1 MTPVLELRNITKQ
14 FPGVLANDHINLSLG
29 EGEILALLG
38 ENGAGKSTLMNI
50 LYGLYEPDEGE
61 IFIRGQKVAIDGP
74 ADAIRQGIGMVH
86 QHFML
91 IPVLTVTENVMLG
104 DESTKTP
111 IRILKRDEV
120 AARILELSERHG
132 LHVDPDV
139 KVQNLSV
146 GVRQRVEIIK
156 VLYRNANILILDE
169 PTAVLT
175 PQEADELFSILRSL
189 REQGVSIIF
198 ISHKLREVLDLAD
211 RVVVI
216 RRGKVVGETRTED
229 ANQARLAEMMVGRQV
244 ALTVEKGPA
253 QVGEPVM
260 NIENLYVMDDRL
272 QMVVNGVNLDVHAG
286 EVLGIAGVQ
295 GNGQTEFVAALTGL
309 RQVRAGKV
317 SIEGKDITNASP
329 RAMVEAGVAHIP
341 EDRQADGLVL
351 RFPVADNF
359 VINTYYK
366 PPFAKGWRINRAAID
381 EQAERL
387 IEDFDIRTPSAY
399 VPVSNLSGGNQQKVI
414 VAREFSRPIKLLIAN
429 QPTRGLDVGSI
440 EYIHQ
445 QLINKRDAGVAV
457 LLVSAELDEIMGLS
471 DRIAVMFHGKITA
484 VVNASE
490 VSKEQV
496 GLMMAGSSLED
507 ALKQAP
513 SRSDRPIEAIL

>member
-1 MTPVLELRNITKQ
+1 
-14 FPGVLANDHINLSLG
+14 
-29 EGEILALLG
+29 
-38 ENGAGKSTLMNI
+38 
-50 LYGLYEPDEGE
+50 
-61 IFIRGQKVAIDGP
+61 
-74 ADAIRQGIGMVH
+74 
-86 QHFML
+86 
-91 IPVLTVTENVMLG
+91 
-104 DESTKTP
+104 
-111 IRILKRDEV
+111 
-120 AARILELSERHG
+120 
-132 LHVDPDV
+132 
-139 KVQNLSV
+139 
-146 GVRQRVEIIK
+146 
-156 VLYRNANILILDE
+156 
-169 PTAVLT
+169 VLT

-198 ISHKLREVLDLAD
+198 ISHKLREVLELAD

-216 RRGKVVGETRTED
+216 RRGKVVGETQTAD
-229 ANQARLAEMMVGRQV
+229 ADQAQLAEMMVGRQV
-244 ALTVEKGPA
+244 ALTVDKGPA
-253 QVGEPVM
+253 HVGDAVLK
-260 NIENLYVMDDRL
+260 IENLYVMDDRFK
-272 QMVVNGVNLDVHAG
+272 MAVYGVSLEVHAG
-286 EVLGIAGVQ
+286 EELRIAGVQ
-295 GNGQTEFVAALTGL
+295 GNGHTEFVEALTGL
-309 RQVRAGKV
+309 RQVRAGQV
-317 SIEGKDITNASP
+317 TIEGKDITNATP
-329 RAMVEAGVAHIP
+329 RDLVEAGVAHIP
-341 EDRQADGLVL
+341 EDRQSDGLVL

-366 PPFAKGWRINRAAID
+366 PPFAKGWRINREAID

-387 IEDFDIRTPSAY
+387 IKDFDIRTPSAY

-414 VAREFSRPIKLLIAN
+414 VAREFSRPIKLLVAN

-484 VVNASE
+484 IVDAAT

-513 SRSDRPIEAIL
+513 SRSDTPIEAVL